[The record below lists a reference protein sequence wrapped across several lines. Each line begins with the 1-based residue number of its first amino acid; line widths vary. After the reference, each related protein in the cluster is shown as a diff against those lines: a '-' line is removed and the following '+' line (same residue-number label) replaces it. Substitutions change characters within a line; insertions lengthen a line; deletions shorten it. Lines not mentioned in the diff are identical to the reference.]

1 MRSTQMPQTQH
12 MQMQRQMQRQ
22 VQRQVQPSDQGGEA
36 VRHAGLHNGA
46 AAEARGG
53 VSGGVTLAMLQAR
66 QDQLQQRQVPLVIH
80 PDHSTTAACLPLMT
94 RSAPRARLGLCC
106 VPMPLLAAPRA
117 PWPPLASQSK

>member
-1 MRSTQMPQTQH
+1 MHSTPMPQTQH
-12 MQMQRQMQRQ
+12 VHVQRQ
-22 VQRQVQPSDQGGEA
+22 VQRQVQPSDQASEG

-46 AAEARGG
+46 AAEARGGVSGG